1 MTNLICILCAV
12 SAVMFVALVVLVKSK
27 NKYKSKYELEHT
39 KLVGLE
45 SEYSHLIEAYSI
57 RKNNKEKADEKID
70 ALHDGTLSADDIL
83 PKHKN

>member
-12 SAVMFVALVVLVKSK
+12 SAVMLVALVVLVKLK

-45 SEYSHLIEAYSI
+45 SEYSHLIKAYNI
-57 RKNNKEKADEKID
+57 RKKNKEESDEKID
-70 ALHDGTLSADDIL
+70 SLHNGIITADDIL
-83 PKHKN
+83 PKR